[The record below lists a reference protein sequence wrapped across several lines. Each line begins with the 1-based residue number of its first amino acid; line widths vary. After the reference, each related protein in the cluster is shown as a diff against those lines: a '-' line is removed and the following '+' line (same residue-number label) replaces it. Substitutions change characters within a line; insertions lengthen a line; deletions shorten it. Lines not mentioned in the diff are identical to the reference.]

1 MQRCSHCNAEQLDGA
16 IFCMECGANL
26 LDRSSRNETT
36 TSLGYSSEQDMDF
49 ALQATVTPGSG
60 PSGGPMYHNLNLI
73 VINSGRRMAFD
84 AREELLIGRKDNAR
98 GIYPDIDLGLD
109 GGYDAGVSRRHA
121 LITLQDNACVLE
133 DLESANGTY
142 INGQRLPPRRAVP
155 ISNGD
160 EIRFGT
166 LTLRVELT

>member
-1 MQRCSHCNAEQLDGA
+1 MQSCSHCNAEQLDGA

-26 LDRSSRNETT
+26 LDSGPRNETT
-36 TSLGYSSEQDMDF
+36 TSLGYSSEQDLDLDLT
-49 ALQATVTPGSG
+49 AAPTPAN
-60 PSGGPMYHNLNLI
+60 PITAPVYHNLNLI
-73 VINSGRRMAFD
+73 VVTSGRRMAFD

-121 LITLQDNACVLE
+121 LITLHGSSCVLE

-155 ISNGD
+155 INSGD
-160 EIRFGT
+160 ELRFGT
-166 LTLRVELT
+166 LALRVELS

>member
-16 IFCMECGANL
+16 IFCMECGASL
-26 LDRSSRNETT
+26 LERGPRNETT

-49 ALQATVTPGSG
+49 ALQSTVAPGSVRSG
-60 PSGGPMYHNLNLI
+60 PAYSHLNLI
-73 VINSGRRMAFD
+73 VITNGRRMVFD
-84 AREELLIGRKDNAR
+84 IRNELLIGRKDNAR

-121 LITLQDNACVLE
+121 LITMQESACMLE

-155 ISNGD
+155 ISDGD
-160 EIRFGT
+160 ELRFGT
-166 LTLRVELT
+166 LALRVELR